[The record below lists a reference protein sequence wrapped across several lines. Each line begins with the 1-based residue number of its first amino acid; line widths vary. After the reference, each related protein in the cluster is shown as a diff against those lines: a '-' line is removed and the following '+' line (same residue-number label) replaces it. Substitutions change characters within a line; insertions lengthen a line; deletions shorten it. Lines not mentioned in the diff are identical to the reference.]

1 MASILKVDELQGI
14 TSAGD
19 ITVTSEGGAATQSL
33 QQGLAKAW
41 AFTNN
46 TGTTINDSF
55 NISSLGDTDTGKQLL
70 SFTSAMGNANYMSQ
84 ATANSS
90 QNDWGHAGV
99 NTKSTSQCD
108 TTAYDAGGSFVDNKI
123 DSCILGDLA

>member
-1 MASILKVDELQGI
+1 MSEILVNKLTGTSTAGSIL
-14 TSAGD
+14 
-19 ITVTSEGGAATQSL
+19 VTGEGNSTTTNL

-41 AFTNN
+41 AFTND
-46 TGTTINDSF
+46 TGTAINDSF

-90 QNDWGHAGV
+90 QNDWGHAGSL
-99 NTKSTSQCD
+99 TKSTSQCD
-108 TTAYDAGGSFVDNKI
+108 TTAYDAGGSYADNRM

>member
-1 MASILKVDELQGI
+1 MASELRVNTLKDAAGNNSI
-14 TSAGD
+14 ATSFVAGG
-19 ITVTSEGGAATQSL
+19 S
-33 QQGLAKAW
+33 AKAW

-90 QNDWGHAGV
+90 QNDWGHAGTI
-99 NTKSTSQCD
+99 TKSTSQCD
-108 TTAYDAGGSFVDNKI
+108 TTAYDAGGSYADNRM

>member
-1 MASILKVDELQGI
+1 MASELRVNTLKDA
-14 TSAGD
+14 AGNNS
-19 ITVTSEGGAATQSL
+19 I
-33 QQGLAKAW
+33 GLSYVANGSAKAW

-90 QNDWGHAGV
+90 QNDWGHAGSL
-99 NTKSTSQCD
+99 TKSTSQCD
-108 TTAYDAGGSFVDNKI
+108 TTAYDAGGSYADNRM

>member
-1 MASILKVDELQGI
+1 MASELRVNTLKDA
-14 TSAGD
+14 AGNNS
-19 ITVTSEGGAATQSL
+19 VAMQYVANGS
-33 QQGLAKAW
+33 AKAW

-90 QNDWGHAGV
+90 QNDWGHAGSI
-99 NTKSTSQCD
+99 TKSTSQCD
-108 TTAYDAGGSFVDNKI
+108 TTAYDAGGSYADNKM

>member
-1 MASILKVDELQGI
+1 MASELRVNTLKDAAGNNSI
-14 TSAGD
+14 ATSFVANG
-19 ITVTSEGGAATQSL
+19 S
-33 QQGLAKAW
+33 AKAW

-46 TGTTINDSF
+46 TGTTINDSL
-55 NISSLGDTDTGKQLL
+55 NISSLGDTAVGKQLL

-90 QNDWGHAGV
+90 QNDWGHAGIT
-99 NTKSTSQCD
+99 TKSTSQYD
-108 TTAYDAGGSFVDNKI
+108 TTAYDAGGSYADNKM

>member
-1 MASILKVDELQGI
+1 MASELRVNTLKDAAGNNSI
-14 TSAGD
+14 ATSFVAGG
-19 ITVTSEGGAATQSL
+19 S
-33 QQGLAKAW
+33 AKAW

-90 QNDWGHAGV
+90 QNDWGHAGSI
-99 NTKSTSQCD
+99 TKSTSQCD
-108 TTAYDAGGSFVDNKI
+108 TTAYDAGGSYADNKM

>member
-1 MASILKVDELQGI
+1 MASELRVNTLKDAAGNNSI
-14 TSAGD
+14 ATSFVAGG
-19 ITVTSEGGAATQSL
+19 S
-33 QQGLAKAW
+33 AKAW

-90 QNDWGHAGV
+90 QNDWGHAGSI
-99 NTKSTSQCD
+99 TKSTSQCD
-108 TTAYDAGGSFVDNKI
+108 TTAYDAGGSYQDNVM

>member
-1 MASILKVDELQGI
+1 MASELRLTTLANNAGTESVDTTYVING
-14 TSAGD
+14 S
-19 ITVTSEGGAATQSL
+19 
-33 QQGLAKAW
+33 AKAW

-90 QNDWGHAGV
+90 QNDWGHAGSI
-99 NTKSTSQCD
+99 TKSTSQCD
-108 TTAYDAGGSFVDNKI
+108 TTAYDAGGSYADNKM